1 MQSRCCIGM
10 GTRLTGVS
18 GPKVTRPTTNDAT
31 EATVSV
37 RLWVMST
44 SRQDPGGLRE
54 GCPADCE
61 RAPQTHPRMGRGRPQ
76 AGRTPPRPEI
86 RDRHRITS
94 PADLVGGRQTGSGKS
109 TRLT

>member
-44 SRQDPGGLRE
+44 SRQDPGYPVDESIKDAVGVLTAFCVPDGVDDALIDRALENALQMLGYISMGIGLIRV
-54 GCPADCE
+54 E
-61 RAPQTHPRMGRGRPQ
+61 RK
-76 AGRTPPRPEI
+76 
-86 RDRHRITS
+86 RI
-94 PADLVGGRQTGSGKS
+94 
-109 TRLT
+109 